1 LSAAAPPSASGQKEI
16 IMSTV
21 NISAKDVMK
30 LRDRTGLG
38 MGDCKNALVETKGDM
53 DAAEK
58 LIRERMKG
66 KMDARTDRAAGEGCV
81 SVAIAG
87 GKAAIVE
94 IRSETDFTA
103 RNEEFRTMAADVAKM
118 ALGHAAGKVTADKA
132 IIDRV
137 DVVRLKTGENI
148 SFSRGEVLSGGSFAS
163 YVHHDGKLGVI
174 LQYEVESGG
183 GDLPADI
190 GTGICQHIAAVVPTP
205 AALDASGLDQAVVA
219 AKRAEAVAEAQASG
233 KPAQIAEKM
242 AEGKLRKFFEEVTL
256 LGQPYVRDDK
266 MQVGQVLPKG
276 VKLVKFV
283 RVRLGQD

>member
-1 LSAAAPPSASGQKEI
+1 
-16 IMSTV
+16 MSTV
-21 NISAKDVMK
+21 NISPKDVMK

-53 DAAEK
+53 EAAEK
-58 LIRERMKG
+58 LIREKMKG

-81 SVAIAG
+81 AVAMG
-87 GKAAIVE
+87 NGKVAIVE

-103 RNEEFRTMAADVAKM
+103 RNEEFRAMAADVAKL
-118 ALGHAAGKVTADKA
+118 ALGHPAGPVTANQP
-132 IIDRV
+132 IVDRV

-148 SFSRGEVLSGGSFAS
+148 SFARGEVLEGGSFAS
-163 YVHHDGKLGVI
+163 YVHHDSKLGVV
-174 LQYEVESGG
+174 LQYEGG
-183 GDLPADI
+183 EIPADV
-190 GTGICQHIAAVVPTP
+190 GTGICQHIAAAVPTP
-205 AALDASGLDQAVVA
+205 SAIDADRLDPAVVA

-266 MQVGQVLPKG
+266 MQVGQVVPKG

>member
-1 LSAAAPPSASGQKEI
+1 
-16 IMSTV
+16 MTTV
-21 NISAKDVMK
+21 NISPKDVMK

-38 MGDCKNALVETKGDM
+38 MGDCKNALIEANGDM
-53 DAAEK
+53 EAAEK
-58 LIRERMKG
+58 LIREKMKG

-81 SVAIAG
+81 AIAVGG

-103 RNEEFRTMAADVAKM
+103 RNDEFRAMAADVAKM
-118 ALGHAAGKVTADKA
+118 ALGHAAGAVTADKA
-132 IIDRV
+132 IVDRV

-148 SFSRGEVLSGGSFAS
+148 SFARGTVLEGGSFAS
-163 YVHHDGKLGVI
+163 YIHHDSKLGVV
-174 LQYEVESGG
+174 LKYEGEIPSDV
-183 GDLPADI
+183 

-205 AALDASGLDQAVVA
+205 SAIDTDGLDPAVVA

-276 VKLVKFV
+276 AKLVQFV
-283 RVRLGQD
+283 RMRLGQD